1 MLKIFKYLKDFK
13 WSVLAIIALLIVQA
27 YCDLALPQYT
37 ADIVDVG
44 IGQKG
49 IEGAVPERMRQST
62 YEALAM
68 FLTGEERERMVSAY
82 EQAEDGSYI
91 FRGTQEEKEALNKG
105 MGMAMLLVS
114 MMESGSAGDIS
125 GMLEPGG
132 NSGVP
137 GMMEGGA
144 AGGKAGLPEDGGT
157 EAGEAAAAP
166 EGGSTAPDAAAEV
179 PKVGAA
185 GRIEV
190 ALTDEQLLIIR
201 EQILQSLG
209 ESGEKAVAQKAVLFI
224 QQEYEQLGMDLGRIQ
239 RNYLYR
245 TGGMMLVYSMVMMAT
260 AIMVGLLAAR
270 LGAKLGMNLRE
281 RVFTKVVSF
290 SHAEMER
297 FSTASLITRSTN
309 DIQQVQMVVV
319 MMLRMVVYAP
329 IIGIGGVVKVL
340 RTRTGMGWIIVVA
353 VALILVLVCVLMA
366 VAMPKFKKMQTLVD
380 RMNLVSREILTGVS
394 VIRAF
399 SRERFE
405 EARFD
410 RANRDLMQTQLFTNR
425 VMNVMMPV
433 MMLIMNGISIMI
445 VWFGAKGIDMGNLM
459 VGDMLAFI
467 TYTMQI
473 VMSFLML
480 TMISVMLPRAGV
492 AAGRIEE
499 VIGTQAGVR
508 DKDQVQDDRL
518 KSPEGVLAFED
529 VSFRYPGADEDALE
543 HLSFTARPGE
553 TTAIIGSTGCGKS
566 TLLNLIPRFYD
577 VTAGRIT
584 IDGVDIRDVSQH
596 KLRSLLGY
604 VPQKAV
610 LFSGDIASNLK
621 FGGAWK
627 EGVPDIS
634 DSQMREAAEIAQ
646 ATEFIESK
654 PDGYHSEISQGGTNV
669 SGGQKQR
676 LSIARAIAKAPKIFL
691 FDDSFSALDYK
702 TDATLRKALREKTA
716 DATVIIVAQRISTIL
731 HADRIIVLDEG
742 RIAGMGTHS
751 ELLRECGAYREIAR
765 SQLSEAELEGGAA
778 V

>member
-445 VWFGAKGIDMGNLM
+445 VWFGAKGIDLGNLM